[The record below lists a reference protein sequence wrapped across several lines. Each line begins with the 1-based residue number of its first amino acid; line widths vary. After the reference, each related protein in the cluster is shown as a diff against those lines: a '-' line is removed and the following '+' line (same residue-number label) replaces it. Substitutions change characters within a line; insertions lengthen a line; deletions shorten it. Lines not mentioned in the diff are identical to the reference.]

1 MDMVFKPGIGLLNRL
16 RYPHKFLLIGLLFLA
31 PLVVMGYFLIAEV
44 NHRIGFMEQERLGVE
59 YIAQLRKPIQ
69 DIQQHRG
76 MSAAFLNGDASFLE
90 RMQQRQAAVDGQFAA
105 LRAVDQRL
113 GSALKSGEK
122 LAALERQ
129 WAALKREVTGY
140 TPPQS
145 FERHTALIDGLRDY
159 ITYLA
164 DTSNL
169 ILDPELDSYYL
180 MDLMVARLPAL
191 TEGMGQSRAIGS
203 GVAAKG
209 AFTPQS
215 WAQLAIR
222 VDRIREAEKALESN
236 LSTALRENPA
246 LTGVLRQAGT
256 NASETVAGYGRLLN
270 GMLEKDQ
277 VTVTAGEIFGQ
288 STRAIDA
295 VFGLFDLIVPTLDQ
309 LLEQRIADYNTIK
322 MTTLGT
328 MLAVLLVMIYLFTA
342 FYLGV
347 LRSIADLKNAIH
359 RMADG
364 DLTVQL
370 SLQTRDEI
378 SHIADQVNAMGSRF
392 RELVGNVLRSTHHVA
407 TAAEELSAVSEQT
420 NQGINEQL
428 AQTDQV
434 ATAVNQMSA
443 TVQEVA
449 RSAAS
454 TSDATRNAQEESHT
468 GHGVVRDTV
477 NTINSLA
484 DEIRGA
490 ASAVRQLGDDSQEI
504 GKVLDVIRTI
514 AEQTNLLALNAAIE
528 AARAGEQGRGFAVV
542 ADEVRTLAGRTQQS
556 TQEIQAMIERLQAG
570 ARTAVQAMESS
581 ESKTEE
587 GVAMAARA
595 GNALDSITR
604 SVATI
609 ADMSAQIAA
618 AAEEQSTVAEEIN
631 RNVTQI
637 AQVSDQNAAA
647 STQTA
652 SSSTELAR
660 LAEELNGMVAV
671 FQV

>member
-16 RYPHKFLLIGLLFLA
+16 RYPHKFLLIGVIFLA
-31 PLVVMGYFLIAEV
+31 PLVVMGYLLIAEV
-44 NHRIGFMEQERLGVE
+44 NQRISFMEQERLGVE
-59 YIAQLRKPIQ
+59 YIAQLRKPIA

-76 MSAAFLNGDASFLE
+76 MSAAFLNGDASFRE
-90 RMQQRQAAVDGQFAA
+90 RMQQRQEAIDSQFAV
-105 LRAVDQRL
+105 LRGIDQRL
-113 GSALKSGEK
+113 GSALKTGEK
-122 LAALERQ
+122 LAAVERN
-129 WAALKREVTGY
+129 WATLKREVTGY
-140 TPPQS
+140 TAPQS
-145 FERHTALIDGLRDY
+145 FERHTALIGELRDF
-159 ITYLA
+159 ITYIA

-203 GVAAKG
+203 GVAARHE
-209 AFTPQS
+209 FTPQS

-222 VDRIREAEKALESN
+222 VDRIREAEKAMAYN
-236 LSTALRENPA
+236 LDTALRENPA
-246 LTGVLRQAGT
+246 LTDKLQKPGAAATG
-256 NASETVAGYGRLLN
+256 TVASYARLIN

-277 VTVTAGEIFGQ
+277 VTITAAEIFEQ
-288 STRAIDA
+288 STRAIND
-295 VFGLFDLIVPTLDQ
+295 VFGLFDIIVPTLDQ
-309 LLEQRIADYNTIK
+309 LLVQRIAEYNTIK
-322 MTTLGT
+322 QTTLGV
-328 MLAVLLVMIYLFTA
+328 MLLVLLAMVYIFTA
-342 FYLGV
+342 FYMAV
-347 LRSIADLKNAIH
+347 LRSIADLKDAIH
-359 RMADG
+359 RMAEG

-370 SLQTRDEI
+370 TLQTRDEI
-378 SHIADQVNAMGSRF
+378 SHIADQVNAMGNRF
-392 RELVGNVLRSTHHVA
+392 RELVGNVLRSTHQVSA
-407 TAAEELSAVSEQT
+407 AAEELSAVSEQT

-454 TSDATRNAQEESHT
+454 TSDATRNAQQESHT

-477 NTINSLA
+477 STINALA
-484 DEIRGA
+484 TEIRGA
-490 ASAVRQLGDDSQEI
+490 ATAVRKLGEDSEEI

-587 GVAMAARA
+587 GVSMAARA
-595 GNALDSITR
+595 GDALESITR

-609 ADMSAQIAA
+609 ADMSAQIAS

-637 AQVSDQNAAA
+637 ASVSDQNAAA

-671 FQV
+671 FRV

>member
-16 RYPHKFLLIGLLFLA
+16 RYPHKFLLIGVIFLA
-31 PLVVMGYFLIAEV
+31 PLVVMGYLLIDEV
-44 NHRIGFMEQERLGVE
+44 NQRIRFMEQERLGIE
-59 YIAQLRKPIQ
+59 YIALLRKPIA

-76 MSAAFLNGDASFLE
+76 MSAAFLNGDTSFRE
-90 RMQQRQAAVDGQFAA
+90 RMEQRQAAIDSHFAN
-105 LRAVDQRL
+105 LRSVDQRL
-113 GSALKSGEK
+113 GSALKSGDK
-122 LAALERQ
+122 LGTLERE
-129 WAALKREVTGY
+129 WGALKREVTGY
-140 TPPQS
+140 TPAQS
-145 FERHTALIDGLRDY
+145 FERHSALVAQLRDF

-203 GVAAKG
+203 GVAAKH

-222 VDRIREAEKALESN
+222 VDRIREAEKAMAYN
-236 LSTALRENPA
+236 LDTAQRENPA
-246 LTGVLRQAGT
+246 LSSKLQAPGAAAT
-256 NASETVAGYGRLLN
+256 KTVANYASLIN

-277 VTVTAGEIFGQ
+277 VTITAAEIFEQ
-288 STRAIDA
+288 STAAIND
-295 VFGLFDLIVPTLDQ
+295 VFGLFDIIVPTLDE
-309 LLEQRIADYNTIK
+309 LLVHRITDYNNIK
-322 MTTLGT
+322 TLTLGV
-328 MLAVLLVMIYLFTA
+328 MLVVLLVMVYIFSA
-342 FYLGV
+342 FYMAV
-347 LRSIADLKNAIH
+347 LRSIAELKAAIH
-359 RMADG
+359 RMAEG

-378 SHIADQVNAMGSRF
+378 RHIADQVNAMGSRF
-392 RELVGNVLRSTHHVA
+392 RELVGNVLRSTHQVA

-420 NQGINEQL
+420 NVGINQQQ

-454 TSDATRNAQEESHT
+454 TSEATRNAQEESHT

-477 NTINSLA
+477 HTINALA
-484 DEIRGA
+484 QEIRSA
-490 ASAVRQLGDDSQEI
+490 AGAVRKLGEDSEEI

-556 TQEIQAMIERLQAG
+556 TQEIQAMIERLQSG
-570 ARTAVQAMESS
+570 ARQAVQAMVAS

-587 GVAMAARA
+587 GVSMAARA
-595 GNALDSITR
+595 GEALESITR

-609 ADMSAQIAA
+609 ADMSAQIAS

-637 AQVSDQNAAA
+637 ATVSDQNAAA

-660 LAEELNGMVAV
+660 LAEELSGMVAV
-671 FQV
+671 FRV

>member
-16 RYPHKFLLIGLLFLA
+16 RYPHKFLLIGLIFLA
-31 PLVVMGYFLIAEV
+31 PLVVMGYFLIDEV
-44 NHRIGFMEQERLGVE
+44 NQRIRFMEQERLGIE
-59 YIAQLRKPIQ
+59 YIAQLRKPIA

-76 MSAAFLNGDASFLE
+76 MSAAFLNGDASFRE
-90 RMQQRQAAVDGQFAA
+90 RMAQRQAAIDAHFATLRSVDS
-105 LRAVDQRL
+105 RL
-113 GSALKSGEK
+113 GRALKSGDK
-122 LAALERQ
+122 LAMLERQ
-129 WAALKREVTGY
+129 WNTLKGEVTTY

-145 FERHTALIDGLRDY
+145 FERHTALIEGLREY

-203 GVAAKG
+203 GVAARHE
-209 AFTPQS
+209 FTPQS

-222 VDRIREAEKALESN
+222 VDRIREAEKAMAYN
-236 LSTALRENPA
+236 LDTALRENPT
-246 LTGVLRQAGT
+246 LSSKLQAPGAAAT
-256 NASETVAGYGRLLN
+256 KTVANYARLIN

-277 VTVTAGEIFGQ
+277 VTVTAAEIFEQ
-288 STRAIDA
+288 STAAIND
-295 VFGLFDLIVPTLDQ
+295 VFDLFDIIVPTLDE
-309 LLEQRIADYNTIK
+309 LLQQRIADYGNIK
-322 MTTLGT
+322 ALTLT
-328 MLAVLLVMIYLFTA
+328 VMLCVLLAMVYIFSA
-342 FYLGV
+342 FYMAV
-347 LRSIADLKNAIH
+347 LRSIAELKAAIQ
-359 RMADG
+359 RMAGG

-370 SLQTRDEI
+370 SLQSRDEI
-378 SHIADQVNAMGSRF
+378 RHIADQVNAMGNRF
-392 RELVGNVLRSTHHVA
+392 RELVGNVLRSTHQVA

-420 NQGINEQL
+420 NVGINEQL

-454 TSDATRNAQEESHT
+454 TSEATRNAQEESHT
-468 GHGVVRDTV
+468 GHGVVRDTI

-484 DEIRGA
+484 EEIRSA
-490 ASAVRQLGDDSQEI
+490 AGAVRKLGDDSQEI

-556 TQEIQAMIERLQAG
+556 TQEIQAMIERLQSG
-570 ARTAVQAMESS
+570 ARQAVQAMESS

-595 GNALDSITR
+595 GEALESITR
-604 SVATI
+604 SVTTI
-609 ADMSAQIAA
+609 ADMSAQIAS

-631 RNVTQI
+631 RNVIQI

>member
-1 MDMVFKPGIGLLNRL
+1 MVFKPGIGLLNRL
-16 RYPHKFLLIGLLFLA
+16 RYPHKFLLIGIIFLA
-31 PLVVMGYFLIAEV
+31 PLVVMGYFLIDEV
-44 NHRIGFMEQERLGVE
+44 NQRIRFMEQERLGIE
-59 YIAQLRKPIQ
+59 YIAQLRKPIA

-76 MSAAFLNGDASFLE
+76 MSAAFLNGDTSFRE
-90 RMQQRQAAVDGQFAA
+90 RMAQRQAAIDAHFATLRSVDG
-105 LRAVDQRL
+105 RL
-113 GSALKSGEK
+113 GSALKSGDK
-122 LAALERQ
+122 LATLERQ
-129 WAALKREVTGY
+129 WNTLKGEVTTY

-145 FERHTALIDGLRDY
+145 FERHTALIEGLREY

-203 GVAAKG
+203 GVAARHE
-209 AFTPQS
+209 FTPQS

-222 VDRIREAEKALESN
+222 VDRIREAEKAMAYN
-236 LSTALRENPA
+236 LDTALRENPA
-246 LTGVLRQAGT
+246 LSSKLQAPGAAAT
-256 NASETVAGYGRLLN
+256 KTVANYARLIN

-277 VTVTAGEIFGQ
+277 VTVTAAEIFEQ
-288 STRAIDA
+288 STAAIND
-295 VFGLFDLIVPTLDQ
+295 VFGLFDIIVPTLDE
-309 LLEQRIADYNTIK
+309 LLQRRIAEYGSIK
-322 MTTLGT
+322 TLT
-328 MLAVLLVMIYLFTA
+328 LAVMLGVLLAMAYVFSA
-342 FYLGV
+342 FYMAV
-347 LRSIADLKNAIH
+347 LRSIAELKEAIQ

-378 SHIADQVNAMGSRF
+378 SHIADQVNVMGNRF

-420 NQGINEQL
+420 NVGINEQL

-454 TSDATRNAQEESHT
+454 TSEATRNAQEESHT

-484 DEIRGA
+484 EEIRSA
-490 ASAVRQLGDDSQEI
+490 AGAVRKLGDDSQEI

-556 TQEIQAMIERLQAG
+556 TQEIQAMIERLQSG
-570 ARTAVQAMESS
+570 ARQAVQAMESS

-595 GNALDSITR
+595 GEALDSITR

-609 ADMSAQIAA
+609 ADMSAQIAS

>member
-1 MDMVFKPGIGLLNRL
+1 MNMVFKPGIGLLNRL
-16 RYPHKFLLIGLLFLA
+16 RYPHKFLLIGVIFLA
-31 PLVVMGYFLIAEV
+31 PLIVMGYFLIDEV
-44 NHRIGFMEQERLGVE
+44 NQRIRFMEQERLGVE
-59 YIAQLRKPIQ
+59 YIAQLRKPIAE
-69 DIQQHRG
+69 IQQHRG
-76 MSAAFLNGDASFLE
+76 MSAAFLNGDASFRE
-90 RMQQRQAAVDGQFAA
+90 RMMERQAAIDSQFAT
-105 LRAVDQRL
+105 LRSVDSRL
-113 GSALKSGEK
+113 GSALKTGDK
-122 LAALERQ
+122 LASLERD
-129 WAALKREVTGY
+129 WSALKREVTSY
-140 TPPQS
+140 TAPQS
-145 FERHTALIDGLRDY
+145 FERHTAIIEGLGDF
-159 ITYLA
+159 ITYVA
-164 DTSNL
+164 DSSNL

-209 AFTPQS
+209 SFTPQS

-222 VDRIREAEKALESN
+222 VDRIREAEKAMAYNLE
-236 LSTALRENPA
+236 TAQRENAA
-246 LTGVLRQAGT
+246 LAAKLQKAGAAATG
-256 NASETVAGYGRLLN
+256 TVASYARLIN
-270 GMLEKDQ
+270 GMLEKDE
-277 VTVTAGEIFGQ
+277 VSVTAAEIFEQ
-288 STRAIDA
+288 STSAIND
-295 VFGLFDLIVPTLDQ
+295 VFGLFDIIVPTLDQ
-309 LLEQRIADYNTIK
+309 LLAQRIADYTSLK
-322 MTTLGT
+322 TLT
-328 MLAVLLVMIYLFTA
+328 LTVMLSVLLAMVYIFSA
-342 FYLGV
+342 FYMAV
-347 LRSIADLKNAIH
+347 LRSIAELKHAIQ
-359 RMADG
+359 RMAGG

-370 SLQTRDEI
+370 TLETRDEI
-378 SHIADQVNAMGSRF
+378 RHIADQINAMGSRF
-392 RELVGNVLRSTHHVA
+392 RELVGNVLRSTHQVA

-420 NQGINEQL
+420 NVGINEQL

-454 TSDATRNAQEESHT
+454 TSDATRNAQQESHT

-477 NTINSLA
+477 TTINLLA
-484 DEIRGA
+484 EEIRSA
-490 ASAVRQLGDDSQEI
+490 AGAVRKLGDDSQEI

-570 ARTAVQAMESS
+570 ARTAVHAMEAS
-581 ESKTEE
+581 EVKTEE
-587 GVAMAARA
+587 GVSMAARA
-595 GNALDSITR
+595 GEALDSITR

-609 ADMSAQIAA
+609 ADMSAQIAS

>member
-16 RYPHKFLLIGLLFLA
+16 RYPHKFLLIGVIFLT
-31 PLVVMGYFLIAEV
+31 PLIVMGYFLIDEV
-44 NHRIGFMEQERLGVE
+44 NQRIRFMERERLGVE
-59 YIAQLRKPIQ
+59 YIAQLRKPIA

-76 MSAAFLNGDASFLE
+76 MSAAFLNGDASFRE
-90 RMQQRQAAVDGQFAA
+90 RMMERQAAIDSQFAT
-105 LRAVDQRL
+105 LRSVDNRL
-113 GSALKSGEK
+113 GSALKTGDK
-122 LAALERQ
+122 LASLERN
-129 WAALKREVTGY
+129 WSALKREVTSH
-140 TPPQS
+140 TAPQS
-145 FERHTALIDGLRDY
+145 FERHTAIIEGLRDF
-159 ITYLA
+159 ITYVA
-164 DTSNL
+164 DSSNL

-209 AFTPQS
+209 SFTPQS

-222 VDRIREAEKALESN
+222 VDRIREAEKAMAYNLE
-236 LSTALRENPA
+236 TAQRENPA
-246 LTGVLRQAGT
+246 LAAKLQKAGVAAT
-256 NASETVAGYGRLLN
+256 NTVASYARLIN

-277 VTVTAGEIFGQ
+277 VSVTAAEIFEQ
-288 STRAIDA
+288 STSAIND
-295 VFGLFDLIVPTLDQ
+295 VFSLFDIIVPTLDQ
-309 LLEQRIADYNTIK
+309 LLAQRITDYTSLK
-322 MTTLGT
+322 TLT
-328 MLAVLLVMIYLFTA
+328 LTVMLSVLLVMVYIFSA
-342 FYLGV
+342 FYMAV
-347 LRSIADLKNAIH
+347 LRSIAELKHAIQ
-359 RMADG
+359 RMAGG

-370 SLQTRDEI
+370 TLETRDEI
-378 SHIADQVNAMGSRF
+378 RHIADQINAMGCRF
-392 RELVGNVLRSTHHVA
+392 RELVGNVLRSTHQVA

-420 NQGINEQL
+420 NVGINEQL

-454 TSDATRNAQEESHT
+454 TSDATRNAQQESHT

-477 NTINSLA
+477 TTINSLA
-484 DEIRGA
+484 EEIRSA
-490 ASAVRQLGDDSQEI
+490 AGAVRKLGDDSQEI

-570 ARTAVQAMESS
+570 ARTAVQAMEAS
-581 ESKTEE
+581 EVKTEE
-587 GVAMAARA
+587 GVSMAARA
-595 GNALDSITR
+595 GEALDSITR

-609 ADMSAQIAA
+609 ADMSAQIAS

-637 AQVSDQNAAA
+637 ATVSDQNAAA

-671 FQV
+671 FRV

>member
-16 RYPHKFLLIGLLFLA
+16 RYPHKFLLIGVIFLA
-31 PLVVMGYFLIAEV
+31 PLVVMGYFLINEV
-44 NHRIGFMEQERLGVE
+44 NQRIRFMEQERLGVE
-59 YIAQLRKPIQ
+59 YIAQLRKPIA

-76 MSAAFLNGDASFLE
+76 MSAAFLNGDASFRA
-90 RMQQRQAAVDGQFAA
+90 RMEQRQTAVDSQFTH
-105 LRAVDQRL
+105 LRSVDQRL
-113 GSALKSGEK
+113 GGALKTGDK
-122 LAALERQ
+122 LATLERE
-129 WAALKREVTGY
+129 WTTLKREVTGY
-140 TPPQS
+140 TAPQS
-145 FERHTALIDGLRDY
+145 FERHTALIEGLRDF
-159 ITYLA
+159 ITYVA

-203 GVAAKG
+203 GVAARH

-222 VDRIREAEKALESN
+222 IDRIREAEKALN
-236 LSTALRENPA
+236 YNMATAMRENPA
-246 LTGVLRQAGT
+246 LTGKLQQAGT
-256 NASETVAGYGRLLN
+256 QASSTVASYTNLIS
-270 GMLEKDQ
+270 GMLEHDQ
-277 VTVTAGEIFGQ
+277 VSVSAAEIFDQ

-295 VFGLFDLIVPTLDQ
+295 VFGLFDLIVPTLDG
-309 LLEQRIADYNTIK
+309 LLTQRIADYHNIK
-322 MTTLGT
+322 ALT
-328 MLAVLLVMIYLFTA
+328 LAVMLTVLLAMVYIFSA
-342 FYLGV
+342 FYMAV
-347 LRSIADLKNAIH
+347 LRSIADLKDAIQ
-359 RMADG
+359 RMAAG
-364 DLTVQL
+364 DLTVNL
-370 SLQTRDEI
+370 TLQTRDEI
-378 SHIADQVNAMGSRF
+378 RHIADQVNAMGSRF
-392 RELVGNVLRSTHHVA
+392 RELVGNVLRSTNQVA

-477 NTINSLA
+477 STINSLA
-484 DEIRGA
+484 EEIRNA
-490 ASAVRQLGDDSQEI
+490 AGAVRKLGEDSQEI

-556 TQEIQAMIERLQAG
+556 TQEIQAMIERLQSG
-570 ARTAVQAMESS
+570 ARQAVQAMVAS

-595 GNALDSITR
+595 GDALESITR

-637 AQVSDQNAAA
+637 ASVSDQNAAA

-660 LAEELNGMVAV
+660 LAEELSGMVAV
-671 FQV
+671 FRV

>member
-1 MDMVFKPGIGLLNRL
+1 MDIVFRPGIGLLNRL
-16 RYPHKFLLIGLLFLA
+16 RYPHKFLFIGVIFLA
-31 PLVVMGYFLIAEV
+31 PLVVMGYFLVNEV
-44 NHRIGFMEQERLGVE
+44 NQRIRFMEQERLGVE

-76 MSAAFLNGDASFLE
+76 MSAAFLNGDASFRE
-90 RMQQRQAAVDGQFAA
+90 RMAQRQAAIDAHFAT
-105 LRAVDQRL
+105 LRSVDQRL
-113 GSALKSGEK
+113 GSALKSGDK
-122 LAALERQ
+122 LATLERQ
-129 WAALKREVTGY
+129 WNTLKGEVTTY

-145 FERHTALIDGLRDY
+145 FERHTALIEGLRDF

-203 GVAAKG
+203 GVAARH

-222 VDRIREAEKALESN
+222 IDRIREAEKALNYN
-236 LSTALRENPA
+236 LTTAMRENPA
-246 LTGVLRQAGT
+246 LAGRLQQAGAQA
-256 NASETVAGYGRLLN
+256 ASTVASYTTLIN
-270 GMLEKDQ
+270 GMLEQDQ
-277 VTVTAGEIFGQ
+277 VSVSAAEIFDQ

-295 VFGLFDLIVPTLDQ
+295 VFGLFDLIVPTLDG
-309 LLEQRIADYNTIK
+309 LLTQRIADYNNIK
-322 MTTLGT
+322 AVT
-328 MLAVLLVMIYLFTA
+328 LAVMLSVLLAMVYIFSA
-342 FYLGV
+342 FYMAV
-347 LRSIADLKNAIH
+347 LRSIADLKDAIH

-364 DLTVQL
+364 DLTVNL
-370 SLQTRDEI
+370 TLQTRDEI
-378 SHIADQVNAMGSRF
+378 RHIADQVNAMASRF
-392 RELVGNVLRSTHHVA
+392 RELVGNVLRSTHQVA

-454 TSDATRNAQEESHT
+454 TSDATRNAQQESHT

-477 NTINSLA
+477 KTINALA
-484 DEIRGA
+484 EEIRSA
-490 ASAVRQLGDDSQEI
+490 AGVVRKLGEDSEEI

-556 TQEIQAMIERLQAG
+556 TQEIQAMIERLQSG
-570 ARTAVQAMESS
+570 ARQAVQAMVAS

-595 GNALDSITR
+595 GEALDSITR

-618 AAEEQSTVAEEIN
+618 AAEEQATVAEEIN

-671 FQV
+671 FRV

>member
-1 MDMVFKPGIGLLNRL
+1 MDVVFKPGIGLLNRL
-16 RYPHKFLLIGLLFLA
+16 RYPHKFLVIGVVFLA
-31 PLVVMGYFLIAEV
+31 PLVVMGYFLINEV
-44 NHRIGFMEQERLGVE
+44 NQRISFMEQERLGVE
-59 YIAQLRKPIQ
+59 YIAQLRKPIA

-76 MSAAFLNGDASFLE
+76 MSAAFLNGDASFRA
-90 RMQQRQAAVDGQFAA
+90 RMEQRQATIDSQFAS
-105 LRAVDQRL
+105 LRSIDARL
-113 GSALKSGEK
+113 GSALKTGDK
-122 LAALERQ
+122 LGTLERE
-129 WAALKREVTGY
+129 WATLKREVTGY
-140 TPPQS
+140 TAPQS
-145 FERHTALIDGLRDY
+145 FERHTALVDGLRDF
-159 ITYLA
+159 ITYVA

-191 TEGMGQSRAIGS
+191 TEAMGQSRAIGS
-203 GVAAKG
+203 GVAAQH

-222 VDRIREAEKALESN
+222 VDRIREAEKALNYN
-236 LSTALRENPA
+236 LTTAMRENPA
-246 LTGVLRQAGT
+246 LTGKLQQAGAQA
-256 NASETVAGYGRLLN
+256 ASTVASYTTLIN
-270 GMLEKDQ
+270 GMLEHDQ
-277 VTVTAGEIFGQ
+277 VSVSAAEIFDQ

-295 VFGLFDLIVPTLDQ
+295 VFGLFDLITPTLDE
-309 LLEQRIADYNTIK
+309 LLTQRIADYSNIK
-322 MTTLGT
+322 AMT
-328 MLAVLLVMIYLFTA
+328 LAVMLSVLLAMVYIFSA
-342 FYLGV
+342 FYMAV
-347 LRSIADLKNAIH
+347 LRSIADLKDAIR

-364 DLTVQL
+364 DLTVNL
-370 SLQTRDEI
+370 TLQTRDEI
-378 SHIADQVNAMGSRF
+378 RHIADQVNAMASRF

-454 TSDATRNAQEESHT
+454 TSDATRNAQQESHT

-477 NTINSLA
+477 KTINALA
-484 DEIRGA
+484 EEIRA
-490 ASAVRQLGDDSQEI
+490 AAGAVRKLGEDSEEI

-556 TQEIQAMIERLQAG
+556 TQEIQAMIERLQSG
-570 ARTAVQAMESS
+570 ARQAVQAMVAS

-595 GNALDSITR
+595 GDALESITR

-637 AQVSDQNAAA
+637 ASVSDQNAAA

-671 FQV
+671 FRV

>member
-16 RYPHKFLLIGLLFLA
+16 RYPHKFLLIGVIFLA
-31 PLVVMGYFLIAEV
+31 PLVVMGYFLIDEV
-44 NHRIGFMEQERLGVE
+44 NQRISFMEQERLGVE

-76 MSAAFLNGDASFLE
+76 MSAAFLNGDASFRE
-90 RMQQRQAAVDGQFAA
+90 RMLQREAAIDAQFAG
-105 LRAVDQRL
+105 LRGVDQRL
-113 GSALKSGEK
+113 GSVLNTGEK
-122 LAALERQ
+122 LTTLERE
-129 WAALKREVTGY
+129 WSTLKREVTSY
-140 TPPQS
+140 TAPQS
-145 FERHTALIDGLRDY
+145 FERHTALIEGLRDF
-159 ITYLA
+159 ITYVA

-209 AFTPQS
+209 GFTPQS

-222 VDRIREAEKALESN
+222 VDRIREAEKALAYN
-236 LSTALRENPA
+236 LSTALRENAA
-246 LTGVLRQAGT
+246 LTGSLRQPGAQ
-256 NASETVAGYGRLLN
+256 ASETVASYTRLIS
-270 GMLEKDQ
+270 GMLDSDQ
-277 VTVTAGEIFGQ
+277 VNVTAADIFDQ

-295 VFGLFDLIVPTLDQ
+295 VFGLFDVIVPTLDG
-309 LLEQRIADYNTIK
+309 LLTQRIADYNNIK
-322 MTTLGT
+322 TVTLGV
-328 MLAVLLVMIYLFTA
+328 MLSVLLAMVYIFSA
-342 FYLGV
+342 FYMAV
-347 LRSIADLKNAIH
+347 LRSIADLKDAIH

-378 SHIADQVNAMGSRF
+378 RHIADQVNAMGSRF
-392 RELVGNVLRSTHHVA
+392 RELVGNVLRSTHQVA

-454 TSDATRNAQEESHT
+454 TSDATRNAQQESHT

-477 NTINSLA
+477 DTINSLA
-484 DEIRGA
+484 AEIRSA
-490 ASAVRQLGDDSQEI
+490 AGAVRKLGDDSQEI

-570 ARTAVQAMESS
+570 ARTAVQAMEAS

-587 GVAMAARA
+587 GVSMAARA
-595 GNALDSITR
+595 GTALDSITR

-609 ADMSAQIAA
+609 ADMSAQIAS

-637 AQVSDQNAAA
+637 ATVSDQNAAA

-671 FQV
+671 FRV